1 MKLDLV
7 QNKQK
12 TIETYIESQILS
24 ADKSRQR
31 DEITQIK
38 QNFLNEVEQRK
49 KLENDMAILVTGRN
63 AEIEVLNNTTAS
75 LQKRLELFERENK
88 TLREEIIRI
97 KLINRS
103 LEAMKTILLC
113 YQKTSEVQKMNI
125 NNTNELQYTVSKPY
139 TYESLIGV
147 HQPCKDQL
155 EEAGS
160 LYVCLTRRM

>member
-12 TIETYIESQILS
+12 QIETYIESQILS

-63 AEIEVLNNTTAS
+63 TEIEVLNNTIAS
-75 LQKRLELFERENK
+75 LQKSLELFERENK

-97 KLINRS
+97 N
-103 LEAMKTILLC
+103 
-113 YQKTSEVQKMNI
+113 
-125 NNTNELQYTVSKPY
+125 
-139 TYESLIGV
+139 
-147 HQPCKDQL
+147 
-155 EEAGS
+155 
-160 LYVCLTRRM
+160 